1 MRGLSRRDVLRLLG
15 TAVGAWFLPRR
26 MGWRR
31 SSRPRWGRV
40 AEERADVYEYPS
52 FQAPRR
58 LIKWKDEVFAIAE
71 AVLSQ
76 EPEHNPV
83 WYRLVEG
90 GYVHSGGVQPVDIR
104 PQTPK
109 KVPEPGVLVEVSVPY
124 TDAFIA
130 PSRHAM
136 HMYRLYYATTYW
148 VVAAVPGRDDPDE
161 IWYLI
166 QDDKW
171 DIRYYALA
179 RHLRLVTPEEVSPLS
194 PLVPVAAKR
203 IVVDLQAQVLLA
215 FEYDQVVFLTKVS
228 TGAVFSTGDFRTPTG
243 VYLTAYKRP
252 SRHMAQNNRA
262 RNGYDLPGVPWVC
275 YITED
280 GIALHGTYWH
290 NDFGR
295 PRSHGC
301 INLSPQAARW
311 IYRWTMPPVPYER
324 QWVYNPREATFVEVV
339 EAFVT

>member
-1 MRGLSRRDVLRLLG
+1 MERLSRRDVLRLLG
-15 TAVGAWFLPRR
+15 TAMGAWFLPRW
-26 MGWRR
+26 GWRR
-31 SSRPRWGRV
+31 PRRPQWGRV
-40 AEERADVYEYPS
+40 AWDRVDVYEYPS

-71 AVLSQ
+71 PVLSR

-83 WYRLVEG
+83 WYRLEEG

-104 PQTPK
+104 LQEPQLLPPK
-109 KVPEPGVLVEVSVPY
+109 TQVLVEVSVPY
-124 TDAFIA
+124 TDAFLS
-130 PSRHAM
+130 PTRNSM

-148 VVAAVPGRDDPDE
+148 VIASVPGRDDPNE

-171 DIRYYALA
+171 DIRYYAPA
-179 RHLRLVTPEEVSPLS
+179 RHLRIVTPEEVTPLS
-194 PLVPVAAKR
+194 PEVPLVAKR

-215 FEYDQVVFLTKVS
+215 FEYDRVVFLTKVA
-228 TGAVFSTGDFRTPTG
+228 TGAVFSTGDYRTPTG
-243 VYLTAYKRP
+243 VFLTAYKRP

-262 RNGYDLPGVPWVC
+262 LNGYDLPGVPWVS

-290 NDFGR
+290 NDFGQ

-301 INLSPQAARW
+301 VNLTPQAARW
-311 IYRWTMPPVPYER
+311 IYRWTLPPVPYER
-324 QWVYNPREATFVEVV
+324 PWVYNPRKATFVEVV
-339 EAFVT
+339 ESFVT